1 MDVHVICA
9 TVSVPAFGRKR
20 IEETG
25 TNSEIKTGFGKLD
38 QMNRKRIG
46 RS

>member
-1 MDVHVICA
+1 MDAHIICA
-9 TVSVPAFGRKR
+9 AVSVPFGRKR

-25 TNSEIKTGFGKLD
+25 TNSERKTGLGKLD